1 MKYIREEREN
11 AKKKEREKREKDAI
25 ASERRGIDDG
35 YDDDE
40 KRGTFED
47 R

>member
-1 MKYIREEREN
+1 MKNNIREEREFR
-11 AKKKEREKREKDAI
+11 ARSGGTKKEKREKDGD
-25 ASERRGIDDG
+25 RGIDDG

>member
-1 MKYIREEREN
+1 MKYVRGEQECWRE
-11 AKKKEREKREKDAI
+11 KKKEEKVRNTR
-25 ASERRGIDDG
+25 SRRGIDDG
-35 YDDDE
+35 YDDE